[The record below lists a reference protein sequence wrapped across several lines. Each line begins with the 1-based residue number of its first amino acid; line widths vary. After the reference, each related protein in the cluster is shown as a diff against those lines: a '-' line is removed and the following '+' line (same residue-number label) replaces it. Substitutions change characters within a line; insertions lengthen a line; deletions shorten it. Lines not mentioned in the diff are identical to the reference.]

1 MCSLFSMCR
10 GGGIPFGF
18 GVRLN
23 GAYACLMESSG
34 FAACRGVLTLS
45 GLERPSEAPAL
56 RAVASLLQAKG
67 IPPPL
72 DTECKGA
79 RSKCVRGRGNAL
91 RLRRSAE
98 WGPCEHSLKTSWKGQ
113 GNTLRLRRSVKWGS
127 CAVAM
132 LSRFAACRG
141 VFSLL
146 SFARLYL
153 SPSLAAIT
161 PLLQA
166 KGIPPP

>member
-1 MCSLFSMCR
+1 MCR
-10 GGGIPFGF
+10 EEGIPFGF

-23 GAYACLMESSG
+23 GAYDCSMESSG
-34 FAACRGVLTLS
+34 FAGCRGVLTLS
-45 GLERPSEAPAL
+45 GLERPSQAPAL

-79 RSKCVRGRGNAL
+79 RGKCVRGRGNA
-91 RLRRSAE
+91 
-98 WGPCEHSLKTSWKGQ
+98 
-113 GNTLRLRRSVKWGS
+113 LRLRRSVKWGS

-132 LSRFAACRG
+132 LNRFAACRG

>member
-45 GLERPSEAPAL
+45 GFERPSQASAL

-79 RSKCVRGRGNAL
+79 RGKCVRGNA
-91 RLRRSAE
+91 
-98 WGPCEHSLKTSWKGQ
+98 
-113 GNTLRLRRSVKWGS
+113 LRLRRSVKWGS
-127 CAVAM
+127 CAVAV

-166 KGIPPP
+166 KGIPRPEIQRKMVAAVLSYGA